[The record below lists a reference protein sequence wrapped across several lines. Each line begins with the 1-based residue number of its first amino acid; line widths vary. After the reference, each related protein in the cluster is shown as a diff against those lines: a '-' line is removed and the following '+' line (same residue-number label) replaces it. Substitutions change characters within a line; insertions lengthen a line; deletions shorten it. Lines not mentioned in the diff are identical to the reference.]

1 MDTVSADST
10 NESNSEYPEGI
21 GDDSPPSMSSDG
33 DLGNQGAF
41 QSEFDVTVGRT
52 LMEDKSSGEE
62 MIQFK
67 AICGGASS
75 SAKNSQFSES
85 SETTREGESA
95 VSDSVMDA
103 VMGAI
108 AKSNGGEL
116 P

>member
-67 AICGGASS
+67 AICGD
-75 SAKNSQFSES
+75 
-85 SETTREGESA
+85 ESA